1 MHLQQSTVLH
11 RVIAVLTS
19 IALLM
24 TAVPTVALFAQAVP
38 PVLILPIDRATFLPG
53 VAFDFRVEVHAEE
66 MPADLTITINGQ
78 PAADFFGAEG
88 TAENWTFGDEAAPT
102 PAQSLVWRGVS
113 LPNAGQFVVQVK
125 MGDTVLKTV
134 NWLAHAPRP
143 SAGAQ
148 NVILF
153 IADGMTVPMVTA
165 ARVVSRG
172 NIEGKY
178 NGDLTID
185 QLEEVGL
192 VHTSGMDS
200 IMTDSANSASAY
212 NTGHKSAVNGLGIYP
227 DTSPDTLDDPKQET
241 FAELVKRTR
250 GMAVGI
256 VTTAEWQDATPAAV
270 FAHTRRRADYPYIA
284 AAPLDSG
291 LLPEVIMGGGARALL
306 PQSAEG
312 SRREDDRDLFAEYEA
327 AGYTIATT
335 ATELN
340 AAFAEGTPER
350 VLGVFNPGNMNVWLD
365 RNVYTDTLKDF
376 TDQPGLVD
384 MTVAALDVLS
394 QNENGF
400 FLEVEAASVDKQMH
414 PLDQERALADIIEF
428 DNAIAAA
435 QEWVAQYAPNTLIV
449 VTADHGHG
457 YDVYGTV
464 DTVEFNAAADDAG
477 KRDAIKLYN
486 EAGFPDYKDLDGDHF
501 PDTWVVTRTLAGAV
515 NNHPDYTEDFQVS
528 TTPRVPAIVNE
539 AGVAVDN
546 PDDDA
551 TGITMTGNLPMD
563 ASSGVH
569 TLQDVPVYA
578 SGPGAAFFGRV
589 IDNTEIFF
597 GMAFAL
603 GLDPL
608 AESGL
613 SETGALAITHGVASG
628 DVSAESAIVW
638 SRANQAALMVVEYA
652 TDEAMSDAQMV
663 MAQATAKTDYTAQ
676 VTLEGLTAG
685 TQYFYEVWFMTA
697 AEETETV
704 AGTFTTAPAADAG
717 TPVSFVLLGDIAG
730 QQYCRHAEHGYKMFS
745 QMVALEPDFA
755 VGNGD
760 MIYADGDCPPV
771 GATNGF
777 ANVPG
782 DFPAVNN
789 PAVDWTDM
797 SLLRNV
803 YWSHYK
809 YNYADE
815 HYQALHAA
823 MPIYSQW
830 DDHEVINDFGAGPGW
845 DRWHKQALNRPG
857 FRNLVEAGRDAM
869 FHYSPMTRNADE
881 PNRIYRQF
889 NRGAEMDLFIVD
901 ARSYRSLNE
910 LEDSEENAKTML
922 GAAQLQWLKDGL
934 VNSTAT
940 WKVISLDL
948 PLSIST
954 GGAADVRGR
963 DGFANGLLDDYS
975 AKTGFERELLDLMS
989 HLDANNV
996 ENVVVVVM
1004 DVHFAMT
1011 IKYEFDAD
1019 GDGDNL
1025 LFHEFVSGPNN
1036 AVFVPPPTEVD
1047 PTMSP
1052 TMLYSVGDIFNF
1064 GYYRI
1069 EDIDGQMVFVG
1080 DIRDEDG
1087 NVLEGSEVVVTPAAN
1102 E

>member
-1 MHLQQSTVLH
+1 MKPSNLRPMHRMVAILMVCAML
-11 RVIAVLTS
+11 LT
-19 IALLM
+19 AL
-24 TAVPTVALFAQAVP
+24 PTLPALAQDAPP

-53 VAFDFRVEVHAEE
+53 ATFDFRVEVHAEA
-66 MPADLTITINGQ
+66 MPADLAITVNGQ
-78 PAADFFGAEG
+78 AAADFFGAEG
-88 TAENWTFGDEAAPT
+88 TAESWTFGDEAAPT
-102 PAQSLVWRGVS
+102 PSQSLIWRGVT

-134 NWLAHAPRP
+134 NWLAHTPKP

-153 IADGMTVPMVTA
+153 VADGLTVPLVTA
-165 ARVVSRG
+165 ARMVSRG
-172 NIEGKY
+172 NTQGKY
-178 NGDLTID
+178 NSTLTID
-185 QLEEVGL
+185 QMEEVGL

-212 NTGHKSAVNGLGIYP
+212 NTGHKAVVNALGTYA
-227 DTSPDTLDDPKQET
+227 DTSADTLDDPKQET

-256 VTTAEWQDATPAAV
+256 VSTAEWQDATPAAV
-270 FAHTRRRADYPYIA
+270 FAHTRRRSDYNYIA

-312 SRREDDRDLFAEYEA
+312 SRREDDRDLFVEYEE
-327 AGYTIATT
+327 AGYTIATN
-335 ATELN
+335 ATELD
-340 AAFAEGTPER
+340 AAFAEGAPER
-350 VLGVFNPGNMNVWLD
+350 ILGVFNPGNMNTWLD
-365 RNVYTDTLKDF
+365 RNVYTDNLKDF
-376 TDQPGLVD
+376 TDQPSLVD
-384 MTVAALDVLS
+384 MTLAAIDVLS

-400 FLEVEAASVDKQMH
+400 FLEVEAAMVDKLIH

-435 QEWVAQYAPNTLIV
+435 KQWAAQHAPNTLIV

-457 YDVYGTV
+457 YEVYGTV
-464 DTVEFNAAADDAG
+464 DTAEFNAATDDAG
-477 KRDAIKLYN
+477 KRNAIKLYN
-486 EAGFPDYKDLDGDHF
+486 EAGFPDYQDLDGDTF
-501 PDTWVVTRTLAGAV
+501 PDTWVVTRTLAGVV

-528 TTPRVPAIVNE
+528 PTPRVPAINQD
-539 AGVAVDN
+539 GVAVDN
-546 PDDDA
+546 PDDDPN
-551 TGITMTGNLPMD
+551 GLPMSGNLPTD
-563 ASSGVH
+563 STSGVH

-578 SGPGAAFFGRV
+578 AGPGAGFFGRV
-589 IDNTEIFF
+589 IDNTEVFF
-597 GMAFAL
+597 GMAYAI

-608 AESGL
+608 AEGGL
-613 SETGALAITHGVASG
+613 AETGALAVTHGVASG

-638 SRANQAALMVVEYA
+638 SRANKEAVMVVEYA

-663 MAQATAKTDYTAQ
+663 MGQATAETDYTAQ
-676 VTLEGLTAG
+676 VTLEGLAAG
-685 TQYFYEVWFMTA
+685 TQYFYHVWFMTA
-697 AEETETV
+697 DEETEAV
-704 AGTFTTAPAADAG
+704 QGTFTTAPTADTS

-745 QMVALEPDFA
+745 QMVALEPTFA

-771 GATNGF
+771 RAADGF
-777 ANVPG
+777 PNVPG
-782 DFPAVNN
+782 DFPNVAN

-797 SLLRNV
+797 GLLRQL
-803 YWSHYK
+803 YWGHYK

-830 DDHEVINDFGAGPGW
+830 DDHEVINDFGAGPDW
-845 DRWHKQALNRPG
+845 TRWHNEALNRAG
-857 FRNLVEAGRDAM
+857 FRNLIEAGRDAM
-869 FHYSPMTRNADE
+869 FHYSPMTRNAEE

-910 LEDSEENAKTML
+910 LEDTEENAKTML
-922 GAAQLQWLKDGL
+922 GAEQQAWLKDAL

-940 WKVISLDL
+940 WKVVSIDL

-954 GGAADVRGR
+954 GSAANVRGR
-963 DGFANGLLDDYS
+963 DGYANGIMDDFS
-975 AKTGFERELLDLMS
+975 AQTGFERELLDLMS

-996 ENVVVVVM
+996 QNVVFVVM

-1025 LFHEFVSGPNN
+1025 LIHEFVSGPNN
-1036 AVFVPPPTEVD
+1036 AIFVPPPAEVD
-1047 PTMSP
+1047 PTMNP
-1052 TMLYSVGDIFNF
+1052 TILYSVGDIFNF

-1069 EDIDGQMVFVG
+1069 EDRDGQMVFVG

-1087 NVLEGSEVVVTPAAN
+1087 NVLEGSEVVVAPAA